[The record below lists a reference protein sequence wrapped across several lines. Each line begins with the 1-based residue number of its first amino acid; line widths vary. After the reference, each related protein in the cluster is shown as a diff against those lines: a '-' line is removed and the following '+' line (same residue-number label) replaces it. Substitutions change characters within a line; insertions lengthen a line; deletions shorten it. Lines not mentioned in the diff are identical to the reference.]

1 VEAAEIE
8 IQIDELEQRVDRLRA
23 LYEQYFMGIEKLEP
37 TIQRKDVDRRVWVL
51 RREQIRNTGLRFR
64 FNNTIQRYNT
74 LQQYWSRI
82 LREIEAGT
90 YKRDVRKVAARF
102 GADAVTGAAKRRFGK
117 LIEQVAGERD
127 RGRGVDQDIDVDVE
141 LGDFDDDAGMVD
153 LSEDAVLEED
163 RRPAAAAV
171 PRRSAPVHSGFGD
184 IESDDFHSPDF
195 GDEQG
200 FGPADVGFGSID
212 PYGTSSA
219 PAPSAPRAARP
230 GASLPSFGDLDSFE
244 SDDAQTSPNQELA
257 RWANAQR
264 QRSDVPSGSR
274 TDPAP
279 PPTDPPLQRPSAPVR
294 TGLLSSLSGSRRAPA
309 ASPSPPAPNASARS
323 PSPRPAP
330 GSSARA
336 PSPAPAA
343 SPAPRPASPNSPA
356 AGAPARPASAAARSP
371 VVPAQPAT
379 APSARPAETPQRAA
393 AAPAASAP
401 RAAAAPARPVTPQ
414 ARPSPPAAPPGNGS
428 LGLSGDRVR
437 KIYESYVQ
445 ARRACRESTSN
456 ITEGKLEEML
466 RTSVDKLRSKHAG
479 KSIDFD
485 VVIKDG
491 KAVLK
496 PVVKG

>member
-1 VEAAEIE
+1 MEAAEIE

-294 TGLLSSLSGSRRAPA
+294 TGLLSSLSG
-309 ASPSPPAPNASARS
+309 
-323 PSPRPAP
+323 
-330 GSSARA
+330 
-336 PSPAPAA
+336 
-343 SPAPRPASPNSPA
+343 
-356 AGAPARPASAAARSP
+356 
-371 VVPAQPAT
+371 
-379 APSARPAETPQRAA
+379 
-393 AAPAASAP
+393 
-401 RAAAAPARPVTPQ
+401 
-414 ARPSPPAAPPGNGS
+414 
-428 LGLSGDRVR
+428 
-437 KIYESYVQ
+437 
-445 ARRACRESTSN
+445 
-456 ITEGKLEEML
+456 
-466 RTSVDKLRSKHAG
+466 
-479 KSIDFD
+479 
-485 VVIKDG
+485 
-491 KAVLK
+491 
-496 PVVKG
+496 